1 MSEDQPHPSAE
12 DGPREIG
19 HPSSGRRGRRRGVE
33 IKPGTVKQARSEA
46 GLSLAQVAG
55 GQISRTAIYF
65 VETGKAKPSMETLKL
80 IADRTGRP
88 LDYFLA
94 RPSTMESRSSA
105 GTIEL
110 ERRITMGDH
119 RGALTAGELLLAAE
133 RDPDTRAQIQHL
145 MATAHLRLAEWVPA
159 RRLASTARA
168 HFETAGDLL
177 MTAEC
182 LGSEASAAY
191 MMQEPGALALAE
203 GALATCRL
211 LNPVPQITES
221 RLLGV
226 LASAYSA
233 NHSWQKAI
241 DTYELAIAAGDVVHD
256 LRRLSITYGG
266 LSWAYQETGQDEK
279 SVHFAQRAI
288 ALHEALNDRL
298 SLARTEN
305 NLGLLLLRRGYPVD
319 ARRHLL
325 RSIATYE
332 EAGVEAGKATV
343 ILSLSELELA
353 ESNADEATRY
363 ANEALELAGRLAENH
378 TVGDSHVWLGLIA
391 AAQGDE
397 TAADKEF
404 AAAFEVLEKPGMS
417 PDRASRSHARYA
429 DLLESR
435 GDMLGAVKHLK
446 RALAARSDQRAIE
459 AAAIA

>member
-1 MSEDQPHPSAE
+1 METHQPVE
-12 DGPREIG
+12 GGPRAIG
-19 HPSSGRRGRRRGVE
+19 KATSGRHGRRRGIE

-105 GTIEL
+105 GTTEL
-110 ERRITMGDH
+110 ERLITAGDH
-119 RGALTAGELLLAAE
+119 AGALTAGELLLAAE
-133 RDPDTRAQIQHL
+133 RGQDARAQIKHL
-145 MATAHLRLAEWVPA
+145 MATAHIRLAQWGPA
-159 RRLASTARA
+159 RRLASSARA
-168 HFETAGDLL
+168 HFESTGDLL

-191 MMQEPGALALAE
+191 MMQDPGAIALAE

-221 RLLGV
+221 RLLVV
-226 LASAYSA
+226 LGAAYTA

-241 DTYELAIAAGDVVHD
+241 DTFELAIAAGDVVHD
-256 LRRLSITYGG
+256 LRRLSIMYGG
-266 LSWAYQETGQDEK
+266 LSWAYQETGQDDK
-279 SVHFAQRAI
+279 SAHFARRAI

-305 NLGLLLLRRGYPVD
+305 NLGLLLLRRGDPVD
-319 ARRHLL
+319 SRRHLL
-325 RSIATYE
+325 RSISTYE

-353 ESNADEATRY
+353 ESHEEEATRY
-363 ANEALELAGRLAENH
+363 ANQALELAGRLSENH

-391 AAQGDE
+391 AAQGEDA
-397 TAADKEF
+397 TADREF
-404 AAAFEVLEKPGMS
+404 AAAFQVLEQPGMS
-417 PDRASRSHARYA
+417 PDRASRTHARYA

-446 RALAARSDQRAIE
+446 RALAARSDQPAIE
-459 AAAIA
+459 AAATA